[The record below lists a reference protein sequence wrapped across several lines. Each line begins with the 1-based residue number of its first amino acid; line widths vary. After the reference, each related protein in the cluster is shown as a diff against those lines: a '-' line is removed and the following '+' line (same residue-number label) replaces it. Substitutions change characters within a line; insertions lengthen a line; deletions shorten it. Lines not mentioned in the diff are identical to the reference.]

1 MVSVEQVEAPAE
13 AEEAR
18 GGSAGS
24 TVPTPLLTR
33 RERRA
38 ARIGTVVAVLAF
50 WLLATGGTPWHLFDR
65 GGFTTDFYDA
75 QAHSLLDGRLDVP
88 LDVVGLEGFAVDGR
102 TQIYFG
108 LSPAV
113 LRVPLVAW
121 GDGLDGR
128 LAVASE
134 LVAVGVLG
142 LASARLLA
150 RARRLVDGAPS
161 GRPWWFAV
169 GAAAPALATPVVFLA
184 SGPLVY
190 HEAALWG
197 AASALLGLDLVLRWH
212 DSGRA
217 VHLAVATAV
226 AVFALSTRPSTGL
239 APAVALGL
247 FGLAALVRGRWKRA
261 AAVLACSV
269 LPLVAFAAVND
280 ARFGTV
286 NDIPFPRQVFSQ
298 MSEQRAAALEANDG
312 SLFGPQYVATNLA
325 RYLAPWSIRTQQ
337 LFPFVGWA
345 PAPTVYGDAVF
356 DSVDHTSS
364 FPVGAPVLTVLGL
377 VGAWW
382 TVRRDRGWT
391 WRAITVA
398 AASGLVST
406 FTIAAVAQRY
416 LVDLV
421 PLATVLAAPGVWV
434 WARRATRWPRWA
446 AIGSVVLM
454 AAVALL
460 GTWTQLGLAF
470 QARAFSMNP
479 SRDQALDA
487 VRFQYDLDGHLF
499 GGAPPQVRAMEAAE
513 LPDAADGDIV
523 ILGSCA
529 GLYRYDGYSWGPLE
543 RAAGE
548 GRRLVLTG
556 LVGSDPTVVASG
568 DGWEISVA
576 RGPDGPTATYR
587 AGDLELDS
595 VPFDLPD
602 GEVTLDVVAD
612 PATDEMSVSVGDE
625 VVLAGSY
632 LGATSGLTAGPGW
645 RSTAVPAPVCQELLG
660 RLDG

>member
-1 MVSVEQVEAPAE
+1 MVSVQRAEAPAAPDE
-13 AEEAR
+13 APR
-18 GGSAGS
+18 
-24 TVPTPLLTR
+24 PTPPLDR

-38 ARIGTVVAVLAF
+38 ARIGAAVAVVAF

-75 QAHSLLDGRLDVP
+75 QAHSILDGRLDVP
-88 LDVVGLEGFAVDGR
+88 LDVVGLEGFVIDGR

-113 LRVPLVAW
+113 LRIPFVAW

-128 LAVASE
+128 LSVASE
-134 LVAVGVLG
+134 LAAVAVLG
-142 LASARLLA
+142 LASARLLG
-150 RARRLVDGAPS
+150 RARRLVDGAPA

-169 GAAAPALATPVVFLA
+169 GAAVPALATPVVFLA

-197 AASALLGLDLVLRWH
+197 AAAGLLGLDLVLRWH
-212 DSGRA
+212 DTGRWS
-217 VHLAVATAV
+217 HLALATAV
-226 AVFALSTRPSTGL
+226 AVFALSARPSTGL

-261 AAVLACSV
+261 VAVLACSV
-269 LPLVAFAAVND
+269 LPLVAFAAVNH
-280 ARFGTV
+280 ARFGTF
-286 NDIPFPRQVFSQ
+286 NDIPFPKQVFSQ

-312 SLFGPQYVATNLA
+312 SLFGARFVPTNVA
-325 RYLAPWSIRTQQ
+325 RYLAPWSVRTQQ

-345 PAPTVYGDAVF
+345 APPTVYGDAVF
-356 DSVDHTSS
+356 DSADHTSS
-364 FPVGAPVLTVLGL
+364 FPVGAPALTVLAV

-391 WRAITVA
+391 WRAISVA

-406 FTIAAVAQRY
+406 LTIAAVAQRY
-416 LVDLV
+416 LVDFV
-421 PLATVLAAPGVWV
+421 PLAVVLAAPAVWV
-434 WARRATRWPRWA
+434 WGRSAARWA
-446 AIGSVVLM
+446 RWVAVGSVVLM
-454 AAVALL
+454 AVVSVL
-460 GTWTQLGLAF
+460 GAWTQLGLAF

-479 SRDQALDA
+479 SRHQALDA
-487 VRFQYDLDGHLF
+487 VRFQYDLDDDLF
-499 GGAPPQVRAMEAAE
+499 GGAPPQVRALDGAE
-513 LPDAADGDIV
+513 LPAASDGDLV
-523 ILGSCA
+523 TLDSCG
-529 GLYRYDGYSWGPLE
+529 GLYRYDGYTWAPLE
-543 RAAGE
+543 RAAGG

-556 LVGSDPTVVASG
+556 PVGTEPTVLASG
-568 DGWEISVA
+568 DGWEITVV

-587 AGDLELDS
+587 AGDLQLDS

-602 GEVTLDVVAD
+602 GEVTFDVVAD
-612 PATDEMSVSVGDE
+612 PATHEMSVTLDDR

-632 LGATSGLTAGPGW
+632 LGATSGLAPGPGW
-645 RSTAVPAPVCQELLG
+645 RSSAAPAPVCEGLLARLG
-660 RLDG
+660 R

>member
-1 MVSVEQVEAPAE
+1 MVSVDQAEAVAAPDEAPGRSWA
-13 AEEAR
+13 
-18 GGSAGS
+18 SAG
-24 TVPTPLLTR
+24 PTPLLAP

-38 ARIGTVVAVLAF
+38 ARIGTAVAVVAF
-50 WLLATGGTPWHLFDR
+50 WLLATGGTPWHVFDR

-75 QAHSLLDGRLDVP
+75 QAHSILDGRLDVP
-88 LDVVGLEGFAVDGR
+88 LEVVGLEGFVIDGR

-113 LRVPLVAW
+113 LRLPFVAW

-142 LASARLLA
+142 LASARLMA
-150 RARRLVDGAPS
+150 RARRLVDRAPT

-169 GAAAPALATPVVFLA
+169 GAAVPALASPVVFLA

-212 DSGRA
+212 DSGRG
-217 VHLAVATAV
+217 VHLALATAV

-261 AAVLACSV
+261 AAVLACAV
-269 LPLVAFAAVND
+269 LPFVAFAAVNH
-280 ARFGTV
+280 ARFGTF

-312 SLFGPQYVATNLA
+312 SLFGARYAPTNLA
-325 RYLAPWSIRTQQ
+325 RYLAPWSVRPQQ

-364 FPVGAPVLTVLGL
+364 FPVGAPVLSVLAL

-391 WRAITVA
+391 WRVVTVA

-406 FTIAAVAQRY
+406 LTIAAVAQRY
-416 LVDLV
+416 LVDFV
-421 PLATVLAAPGVWV
+421 PVVVVLAAPAVWV
-434 WARRATRWPRWA
+434 WARGATRWPRWA
-446 AIGSVVLM
+446 GVASVVAM
-454 AAVALL
+454 AALALF

-487 VRFQYDLDGHLF
+487 VRFQYDLDDDLF
-499 GGAPPQVRAMEAAE
+499 GGSPPQVRALEGAE
-513 LPDAADGDIV
+513 LPDAADGDLV
-523 ILGSCA
+523 ILDSCA
-529 GLYRYDGYSWGPLE
+529 GLYRYDGYTWGPLE
-543 RAAGE
+543 RAAGG

-556 LVGSDPTVVASG
+556 TLTAEPTVLASG
-568 DGWEISVA
+568 DGWEITVA
-576 RGPDGPTATYR
+576 RGPDGPTAAYR
-587 AGDLELDS
+587 AGDLVLES
-595 VPFDLPD
+595 VPFALPD

-612 PATDEMSVSVGDE
+612 PATSEISVTAGDD

-645 RSTAVPAPVCQELLG
+645 RSTAAPAPVCQELLG
-660 RLDG
+660 RLGR